1 MRKISFASPLVTP
14 LVVFVVSIGISSIAL
29 LIPGYNPL
37 EAYRSMV
44 SNVATVSGFVTVLN
58 FASRYYV
65 MGVAVAIGFK
75 MNLFN
80 IGTNGQYHVAALFA
94 GAIGGSLTTPG
105 PVSIM
110 ITISIAMICGALW
123 AIIPGILSVT
133 RNVNIV
139 VGTIMMNGIAAGLIG
154 YFLRTW
160 FRDKNDNLTAH
171 TKTIP
176 EGSRLPT
183 LNFILETVGI
193 DVPKSTNLHSFMIIA
208 LCVGVLFYFVIYRTR
223 FGFDLLASGRNA
235 AAARASGVDATKMV
249 IVTMAISGALAG
261 LAGMSVLLNQA
272 FEYGDRFPLQLG
284 FTGISVALL
293 GRNSPTG
300 IAVAAV
306 VMASIEQG
314 SRGLAVIGIP
324 QEIGQIL
331 QGTLLV
337 VAVVTYEV
345 ASRRAKTVAVQAASG
360 LLPSREKSLH
370 A

>member
-1 MRKISFASPLVTP
+1 MIRRLTSSIATP
-14 LVVFVVSIGISSIAL
+14 LIVFGVALLLSSVAL

-37 EAYRSMV
+37 
-44 SNVATVSGFVTVLN
+44 VAFSAMADNIANVSGFVTVLN
-58 FASRYYV
+58 FAARYYV

-80 IGTNGQYHVAALFA
+80 IGTNGQYQVAALFA
-94 GAIGGSLTTPG
+94 GAAGGSLSLAG
-105 PVSIM
+105 PINIVLVIA
-110 ITISIAMICGALW
+110 IAMICGAVW
-123 AIIPGILSVT
+123 AVIPGVLLVS

-139 VGTIMMNGIAAGLIG
+139 VGTIMMNGIAAGIIG

-160 FRDKNDNLTAH
+160 FRDFDDNLTAH

-176 EGSRLPT
+176 EDSRLPT
-183 LNFILETVGI
+183 LNPILEVLGLN
-193 DVPKSTNLHSFMIIA
+193 VPESTNLHSFVVIA
-208 LCVGVLFYFVIYRTR
+208 IVVGLLFYFVVFRTR

-235 AAARASGVDATKMV
+235 AAARASGVDAGRMV
-249 IVTMAISGALAG
+249 IITMAISGALAG

-284 FTGISVALL
+284 FAGISVALL
-293 GRNSPTG
+293 GRNSPSG
-300 IAVAAV
+300 IALSAIVL
-306 VMASIEQG
+306 ASIEQG
-314 SRGLAVIGIP
+314 SRGLAVVGIP

-345 ASRRAKTVAVQAASG
+345 TSRRSKTKALQMASSTSG
-360 LLPSREKSLH
+360 LVRT

>member
-1 MRKISFASPLVTP
+1 MTRRSLSTVATP
-14 LVVFVVSIGISSIAL
+14 LVVFGISVVLSSVAL
-29 LIPGYNPL
+29 LIPGYNPIT
-37 EAYRSMV
+37 AFSAMV
-44 SNVATVSGFVTVLN
+44 DNLLSVSGVVTVLN
-58 FASRYYV
+58 FSARYYV

-80 IGTNGQYHVAALFA
+80 IGTNGQYQVAALFA
-94 GAIGGSLTTPG
+94 GATGGSLSLAG
-105 PVSIM
+105 PIN
-110 ITISIAMICGALW
+110 IAIVIAVAMVCGALW
-123 AIIPGILSVT
+123 AVIPGILSVS

-160 FRDKNDNLTAH
+160 FRDFDDNLTAH

-176 EGSRLPT
+176 PDSRLPT
-183 LNFILETVGI
+183 LNPILELLGLE
-193 DVPKSTNLHSFMIIA
+193 VPKSTSLHSFVLISII
-208 LCVGVLFYFVIYRTR
+208 VGILFYFVIFRTR
-223 FGFDLLASGRNA
+223 FGFDILASGRNA
-235 AAARASGVDATKMV
+235 AAARAGGVDAGRMIV
-249 IVTMAISGALAG
+249 ITMAISGALAG

-293 GRNSPTG
+293 GRNSPSG
-300 IAVAAV
+300 IALAAV
-306 VMASIEQG
+306 VLASIEQG
-314 SRGLAVIGIP
+314 SRGLAVVGIP

-345 ASRRAKTVAVQAASG
+345 ASRRAKTKAIQMASNASVGQVA
-360 LLPSREKSLH
+360 L
-370 A
+370 

>member
-1 MRKISFASPLVTP
+1 MKISAIVRSLATP
-14 LVVFVVSIGISSIAL
+14 LIVFGVAVCISSVAL
-29 LIPGYNPL
+29 LIPGYNPIK
-37 EAYRSMV
+37 AFSAMV
-44 SNVATVSGFVTVLN
+44 TNVATVSGLVTVFN
-58 FASRYYV
+58 FAARYYV

-80 IGTNGQYHVAALFA
+80 IGTNGQYQVAALFA
-94 GAIGGSLTTPG
+94 GALGGSLTLPG
-105 PVSIM
+105 P
-110 ITISIAMICGALW
+110 ISIFLVIAAAMIFGAIW
-123 AIIPGILSVT
+123 AVIPGVLMVT
-133 RNVNIV
+133 KNVNIV

-160 FRDKNDNLTAH
+160 FRDQSDNLTAH

-176 EGSRLPT
+176 VGNRLPT
-183 LNFILETVGI
+183 LNFLIEAVGI
-193 DVPKSTNLHSFMIIA
+193 NVPKSTKLHSFVIIA
-208 LCVGVLFYFVIYRTR
+208 IGVGAVFYFVINRTR

-235 AAARASGVDATKMV
+235 AAARASGIDAKKMV
-249 IVTMAISGALAG
+249 VITMAISGALAG
-261 LAGMSVLLNQA
+261 LSGMSVLLNQA

-293 GRNSPTG
+293 GRNSPAG
-300 IAVAAV
+300 IAVAAF

-345 ASRRAKTVAVQAASG
+345 ASRRAKTAAVRAATG
-360 LLPSREKSLH
+360 LMAKERL

>member
-1 MRKISFASPLVTP
+1 MKKFSFASPLATP
-14 LVVFVVSIGISSIAL
+14 IVVFVVSFGISSIAL

-37 EAYRSMV
+37 EAYRSMI
-44 SNVATVSGFVTVLN
+44 SNVATASGFVTVLN

-80 IGTNGQYHVAALFA
+80 IGTNGQYQVAALFA
-94 GAIGGSLTTPG
+94 GAIGGSLAVRG
-105 PVSIM
+105 PISIV
-110 ITISIAMICGALW
+110 ITILTAMICGALW
-123 AIIPGILSVT
+123 ALIPGVLTVT

-183 LNFILETVGI
+183 LNFMLKSIGVDL
-193 DVPKSTNLHSFMIIA
+193 PKSTNLHSFMIIA
-208 LCVGVLFYFVIYRTR
+208 VVVGILFYFVIYRTR

-235 AAARASGVDATKMV
+235 AAARASGINSAKM
-249 IVTMAISGALAG
+249 ILVTMAISGALAG

-345 ASRRAKTVAVQAASG
+345 SSRRSRSAAVQAASG
-360 LLPSREKSLH
+360 LVHSAGKSLH